1 MNPIRWWMIGTMR
14 MTERP
19 ATMRGFPRKPLEFR
33 PVSAQLTLG
42 QDKGFARRR
51 GLWQGK
57 ARGKG
62 AMTFPPI
69 CQDCY
74 PSPWG
79 QFGLSPVGLPR
90 FSGFLA
96 KDRCSD
102 QGLNGF
108 GFHERELSLKSRV
121 TEKHYGGR
129 APCVKPFLFRCLL
142 QPEPCRPAFRSRVSR
157 VCWKPSRAA
166 LLRVLSLARLSLTI
180 RTKTLW
186 LALPSVRLV
195 GRLPAVS
202 RACRAAPIRDLTAEG
217 PSIRHSGPSGR
228 FVRVA
233 FLHAAGEAV

>member
-1 MNPIRWWMIGTMR
+1 MR
-14 MTERP
+14 D
-19 ATMRGFPRKPLEFR
+19 FPRKPLEYR
-33 PVSAQLTLG
+33 PVSAQLRG
-42 QDKGFARRR
+42 GPDKGFAPRQ
-51 GLWQGK
+51 GLWQGE

-102 QGLNGF
+102 LGLNGI

-129 APCVKPFLFRCLL
+129 APCVNLFSFRCFL
-142 QPEPCRPAFRSRVSR
+142 PAVPCRPASRSRASR
-157 VCWKPSRAA
+157 ACWKPNRAA
-166 LLRVLSLARLSLTI
+166 LLPALWPVRLSPTT
-180 RTKTLW
+180 RMKTCW
-186 LALPSVRLV
+186 PVRRLVRPV

-202 RACRAAPIRDLTAEG
+202 RVCRVAPIRDLTA
-217 PSIRHSGPSGR
+217 HGPSG
-228 FVRVA
+228 VTGPSGQAARVV
-233 FLHAAGEAV
+233 FSFSRRRPL